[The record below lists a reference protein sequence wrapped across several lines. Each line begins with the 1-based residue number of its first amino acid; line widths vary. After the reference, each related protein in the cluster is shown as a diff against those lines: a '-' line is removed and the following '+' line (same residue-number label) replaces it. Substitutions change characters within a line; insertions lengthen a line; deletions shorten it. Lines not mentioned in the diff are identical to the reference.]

1 MTRAAHTG
9 LLRQPSRQPT
19 PAGKGIRNSTSSGVR
34 ATVLY
39 GIPCRTSGGDG
50 YHAAGKGISH
60 FEFRWAYYFNS
71 GYLDASLWDSETRHA
86 AFVRQLDAMPPTRLD
101 TAVDEDA
108 WTKLSQTVFYLARSR
123 SNQDFVVPDSLGDI
137 AGKLPGAQT
146 GTGPIDHPDPDCAA
160 AICPSCAERRGA
172 ACSRVDA

>member
-1 MTRAAHTG
+1 VPH
-9 LLRQPSRQPT
+9 LR
-19 PAGKGIRNSTSSGVR
+19 
-34 ATVLY
+34 
-39 GIPCRTSGGDG
+39 GGDG

-60 FEFRWAYYFNS
+60 FEFRWAYYFNY

-146 GTGPIDHPDPDCAA
+146 GTGPIDHADPDCAA

-172 ACSRVDA
+172 ACSPVDA